1 MLQPAD
7 ITAGVEQLGTLMQFV
22 SDAVRREVATS
33 GSELI
38 AQAVAYTQS
47 NYADKD
53 LSLESLC
60 ALFQISQTQFSLLFK
75 REMGTSFLQYVLD
88 KRIERAKAL
97 LRDSEKKIYE
107 IALETGFEDPG
118 YFSYCFKQRCGVTP
132 KNYRQGADAR
142 AQDQP

>member
-1 MLQPAD
+1 MCIRD
-7 ITAGVEQLGTLMQFV
+7 SSI
-22 SDAVRREVATS
+22 SDVCEA
-33 GSELI
+33 
-38 AQAVAYTQS
+38 
-47 NYADKD
+47 
-53 LSLESLC
+53 
-60 ALFQISQTQFSLLFK
+60 FHISQTQLSLIFK

>member
-1 MLQPAD
+1 MKKAR
-7 ITAGVEQLGTLMQFV
+7 ISAGLSAYRQIQLT
-22 SDAVRREVATS
+22 
-33 GSELI
+33 I
-38 AQAVAYTQS
+38 
-47 NYADKD
+47 
-53 LSLESLC
+53 
-60 ALFQISQTQFSLLFK
+60 
-75 REMGTSFLQYVLD
+75 